1 MDSLKSK
8 SKRKEVRETL
18 KRLPQELEGTYKEAM
33 ERIETQCEDDRNL
46 AKRVLSWIVYAFR
59 PLSLQELRYALATMP
74 GMRQVEDDDLDDLDV
89 LISVCAG
96 LVTVDEESGIVRL
109 VRVSPLSRCRSIPYR
124 NSLDFTCSQITR
136 RKSISTMFES
146 LDFQALQRILQL
158 PALLT
163 FPLMPLWKDV
173 A

>member
-18 KRLPQELEGTYKEAM
+18 KRLPRELEGTYKEAM

-109 VRVSPLSRCRSIPYR
+109 VRVSPLSRC
-124 NSLDFTCSQITR
+124 
-136 RKSISTMFES
+136 
-146 LDFQALQRILQL
+146 
-158 PALLT
+158 
-163 FPLMPLWKDV
+163 
-173 A
+173 